1 MEAVAKAVMQA
12 AVEDGVA
19 RRGIIVTEEDHA
31 AALV

>member
-1 MEAVAKAVMQA
+1 MEAVAKAVMHA

-19 RRGIIVTEEDHA
+19 RRAMAVTEEDHA